1 MQLVIISG
9 RSGSGKTIALHV
21 LEDIGFYCV
30 DNLPISLLP
39 KLVNEIQT
47 YSPTIK
53 NIAVGIDARNNPK
66 QLENFP
72 QILKQL
78 KQVITES
85 KVIYLD
91 STTKEL
97 IKRFS
102 ETRRKH
108 PISSNNISLPEA
120 IESENEL
127 LGPISSSA
135 DISIDTSRLSLH
147 DLRDLI
153 KKLIN
158 YDEGGMAVLI
168 ESFGFKHGIPS
179 DADLVFDVRCLPNPH
194 WVPNL
199 RAKTGLDQ
207 EVKGFLSQHKPVKKM
222 LKDII
227 NYLEDWLPE
236 FAENNRSYMTVAIGC
251 TGGQHRSI
259 YMTECIY
266 EHFKPSI
273 TNLQSRHR
281 DIKAID

>member
-1 MQLVIISG
+1 MQLIIISG

-30 DNLPISLLP
+30 DNLPITLLP
-39 KLVNEIQT
+39 KLVNEIQA
-47 YSPTIK
+47 YSPSIK
-53 NIAVGIDARNNPK
+53 SIAVGIDARNNPE

-78 KQVITES
+78 KQVITKS

-91 STTKEL
+91 STSKEL

-120 IESENEL
+120 IETENEL
-127 LGPISSSA
+127 LRPISSSA

-153 KKLIN
+153 KKLVN
-158 YDEGGMAVLI
+158 YDEGGMAVLV
-168 ESFGFKHGIPS
+168 ESFGFKHGVPS

-194 WVPNL
+194 WIPNL

-207 EVKGFLSQHKPVKKM
+207 EVKDFLSQHEPVKEM

-227 NYLEDWLPE
+227 SYLENWLPE
-236 FAENNRSYMTVAIGC
+236 FAENNRSYMTIAIGC

-259 YMTECIY
+259 YITDRIY
-266 EHFKPSI
+266 QHFKPSI